1 MIIYILMVMIL
12 SIMMISIM
20 MIYIMIINIMIIYII
35 VIYIMMI
42 YIMIIYFMM
51 VIIYIMMNLP
61 DHLNGMVEGNVA
73 GVAAARENPAESFHN
88 SILYIFSFEIC
99 WWHAK

>member
-1 MIIYILMVMIL
+1 
-12 SIMMISIM
+12 M
-20 MIYIMIINIMIIYII
+20 MIYIMIIC
-35 VIYIMMI
+35 
-42 YIMIIYFMM
+42 FM
-51 VIIYIMMNLP
+51 IYIMMNPP
-61 DHLNGMVEGNVA
+61 DHLNGVVEGNVA